1 MTTVF
6 PETTVKRVLSVVGS
20 FAVAAAE
27 DKAYWLSRT
36 PHERLSEIEELRRIN
51 YGDQATARL
60 QRVLEIAQRSLR

>member
-6 PETTVKRVLSVVGS
+6 PETKVKRVLSVVES

-36 PHERLSEIEELRRIN
+36 PHQRLEEIEDLRRIN
-51 YGDQATARL
+51 YGNQATARL
-60 QRVLEIAQRSLR
+60 QRVLEITQRSPR